1 MEQVRAAAPD
11 VHVLEL
17 PEDPLNLPAVAEC
30 PLFERLAVSEE
41 DRKRGQHYRQQR
53 ERATLERTASSKED
67 FYRSLEQKTR
77 GSPPVSAG
85 TRARAAQLTQKTNQ
99 FNLTTRRY
107 TEQEI
112 EAMAASPDWS
122 VWTLKV
128 RDRFADNG
136 LVGVAILRH
145 AGESDQIDT
154 LLMSCRVIGRT
165 VETAFLAHLL
175 RQAEA
180 RGAPRLEGWFLPTKE
195 FARGRFLPGAWLRSS
210 RGNVRR
216 IALVA
221 RSAVEP
227 RRLPGVD

>member
-1 MEQVRAAAPD
+1 
-11 VHVLEL
+11 
-17 PEDPLNLPAVAEC
+17 VA
-30 PLFERLAVSEE
+30 
-41 DRKRGQHYRQQR
+41 
-53 ERATLERTASSKED
+53 
-67 FYRSLEQKTR
+67 
-77 GSPPVSAG
+77 PVSAS

-112 EAMAASPDWS
+112 EVLAASPDWS

-128 RDRFADNG
+128 SDRFADNG

-145 AGESDQIDT
+145 RGESAEIDT

-180 RGAPRLEGWFLPTKE
+180 RGASRVEGWFRPTKKNPPAAN
-195 FARGRFLPGAWLRSS
+195 FYRQHGF
-210 RGNVRR
+210 
-216 IALVA
+216 
-221 RSAVEP
+221 
-227 RRLPGVD
+227 